1 MSYLAIQDLKV
12 TVRGKPVLDGLS
24 MQISEKEIVGL
35 IGPPGC
41 GKSTLLN
48 AIFGLARLDSGTI
61 VYGERRIG
69 NRSPRTNLADG
80 VVLVP
85 QGGRVFR
92 SLSVAENLELA
103 GFNLRDETLLRQRI
117 RRVHEFFPRLQER
130 LHQTAGSLSG
140 GERQMLALGIGLVA
154 GPRLFL
160 LDEPSTGLSPLL
172 TDRILGEIR
181 NMVRD
186 LGCSV
191 LMVEQNVRNA
201 ALVSDRVLVMR
212 RGAIGYEHIVDGT
225 QDTRALLDAYAFE
238 RAGADG
244 TARHEPG
251 DNVNA

>member
-1 MSYLAIQDLKV
+1 MSHLAIQKLKV
-12 TVRGKPVLDGLS
+12 TIRGKPILDSLDMHVGD
-24 MQISEKEIVGL
+24 KEIVGL

-48 AIFGLARLDSGTI
+48 SIFGLARMEAGSML
-61 VYGERRIG
+61 YGDQHIG
-69 NRSPRTNLADG
+69 NRSPRANLADG

-103 GFNLRDETLLRQRI
+103 GFNLRNETLLRERI
-117 RRVHEFFPRLQER
+117 HQVHEFFPRLQER
-130 LHQTAGSLSG
+130 LRQTAGSLSG

-154 GPRLFL
+154 GPKLFL

-172 TDRILGEIR
+172 TERILGEIR

-201 ALVSDRVLVMR
+201 VLVSDRVLVMR
-212 RGAIGYEHIVDGT
+212 RGAIGYEHVVDGS

-238 RAGADG
+238 RTGNDESG
-244 TARHEPG
+244 QPDPG
-251 DNVNA
+251 DDENA